1 MPISIKFVFSGLSFC
16 FVFFMLGML
25 STSGNWGNDERNQK
39 IAEYGFM
46 LGILIAVVAGL
57 FGMWTL

>member
-1 MPISIKFVFSGLSFC
+1 MPISIKFVFTGLAFC
-16 FVFFMLGML
+16 LVSLMLGML

-46 LGILIAVVAGL
+46 TGILIAVIAGL